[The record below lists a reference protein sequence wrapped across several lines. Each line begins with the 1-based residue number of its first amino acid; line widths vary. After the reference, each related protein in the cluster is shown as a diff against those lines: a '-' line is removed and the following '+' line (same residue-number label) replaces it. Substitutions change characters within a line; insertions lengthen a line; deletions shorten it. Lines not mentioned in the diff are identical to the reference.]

1 MKERAASPPHG
12 PKYPIMQLPDPA
24 IVSIQLSTRRKT
36 LLANTRK
43 TALLLLIVIAGV
55 VPALAQK
62 TELAIGVGGYFPV
75 NLTGVGTALAI
86 EGTFSHSLVAVPLAA
101 VYLDVPVVGTVKST
115 VRSFG
120 LTSAA
125 SYSALFVAPGL
136 KLKLAPGFFV
146 SPWMAIG
153 GGLAHFGASSG
164 LAALSGTTGSTNTGV
179 FDVGGGLDVKV
190 APFVSLRGEV
200 RDFYSGGLGLS
211 LATFNQRQHN
221 IITTAGVVLRF

>member
-1 MKERAASPPHG
+1 M
-12 PKYPIMQLPDPA
+12 
-24 IVSIQLSTRRKT
+24 RK
-36 LLANTRK
+36 
-43 TALLLLIVIAGV
+43 LLLLIVAAALV
-55 VPALAQK
+55 PVPALAQK

-75 NLTGVGTALAI
+75 NLTGVGNAVAI
-86 EGTFSHSLVAVPLAA
+86 EGTVSHQLLGVPLAA
-101 VYLDVPVVGTVKST
+101 VYLDVPVVGTLNST
-115 VRSFG
+115 ARSAG
-120 LTSAA
+120 LASSA

-146 SPWMAIG
+146 SPWLAIG

-164 LAALSGTTGSTNTGV
+164 LAALSGTSGSTNTGV

-211 LATFNQRQHN
+211 LAGFNQRQHN
-221 IITTAGVVLRF
+221 IVTTAGLVLRF

>member
-1 MKERAASPPHG
+1 M
-12 PKYPIMQLPDPA
+12 
-24 IVSIQLSTRRKT
+24 RK
-36 LLANTRK
+36 
-43 TALLLLIVIAGV
+43 LLLLIVAAALV
-55 VPALAQK
+55 PVPALAQK

-75 NLTGVGTALAI
+75 NLTGVGNAVAI
-86 EGTFSHSLVAVPLAA
+86 EGTVSHQLLGVPLAA
-101 VYLDVPVVGTVKST
+101 VYLDVPVVGTLNST
-115 VRSFG
+115 ARSAG
-120 LTSAA
+120 LASSA

-146 SPWMAIG
+146 SPWLAIG

-164 LAALSGTTGSTNTGV
+164 LAALSGTSGSTNTGV

-211 LATFNQRQHN
+211 LASFNQRQHN
-221 IITTAGVVLRF
+221 IVTTAGLVLRF

>member
-1 MKERAASPPHG
+1 LRKRVFLLVVTATLFA
-12 PKYPIMQLPDPA
+12 LP
-24 IVSIQLSTRRKT
+24 VF
-36 LLANTRK
+36 
-43 TALLLLIVIAGV
+43 
-55 VPALAQK
+55 AQK
-62 TELAIGVGGYFPV
+62 TELAIGVGGYFPI
-75 NLTGVGTALAI
+75 NLTGVGNAVAI
-86 EGTFSHSLVAVPLAA
+86 EGTLSHQLLGVPLAA
-101 VYLDVPVVGTVKST
+101 VYLDVPVVGTLKST

-120 LTSAA
+120 LASTA

-146 SPWMAIG
+146 SPWVALG

-179 FDVGGGLDVKV
+179 FDVGGGMDVKV

-211 LATFNQRQHN
+211 LASFNQRQHN
-221 IITTAGVVLRF
+221 LVTTAGLVLRF